1 MLLFCIKKTFFNMWD
16 NMLDIFLMNVV
27 MILLVCGLGLLLG
40 TVYPVPFL
48 FFICLFSG
56 FLLLNFYMGAV
67 SRYTRDIS
75 DHSKGGIIVFLKYLL
90 SSWKQSIVSS
100 VIMFLLLELAVDI
113 IPFYFNSDSIVSL
126 IIMLLLSQVW
136 IIAFLS
142 GLYYLPV
149 SFRLTDKIRKSIQA
163 SLLLLFEN
171 RGFTFYMFFGI
182 IIIIVISLLF
192 LFLLFGPA
200 TIMLWINVCVKLRL
214 YKYDYLETH
223 PLADKKKIPWP
234 ELISRDE
241 ELIGERTLRGL
252 IFPWKS

>member
-1 MLLFCIKKTFFNMWD
+1 MFLFCIKKTFFNMWD

-27 MILLVCGLGLLLG
+27 MILLVCSLGLLLG
-40 TVYPVPFL
+40 MAYPVPYL

-56 FLLLNFYMGAV
+56 FLLLNFYLGAV
-67 SRYTRDIS
+67 SRYTMDIS
-75 DHSKGGIIVFLKYLL
+75 DHAKGGIKIFLQYLI

-113 IPFYFNSDSIVSL
+113 IPYYFSSESIVSL
-126 IIMLLLSQVW
+126 IIMLLLFQVW
-136 IIAFLS
+136 IIIFLS
-142 GLYYLPV
+142 GLFYLPV
-149 SFRLTDKIRKSIQA
+149 SFRLTSKIRKSIQA
-163 SLLLLFEN
+163 SILLLFEN
-171 RGFTFYMFFGI
+171 RGFTFYMLFGI
-182 IIIIVISLLF
+182 IIILFISLLF

-214 YKYDYLETH
+214 YKYDYLEKH
-223 PLADKKKIPWP
+223 PLANKKKIPWP
-234 ELISRDE
+234 ELISKDE